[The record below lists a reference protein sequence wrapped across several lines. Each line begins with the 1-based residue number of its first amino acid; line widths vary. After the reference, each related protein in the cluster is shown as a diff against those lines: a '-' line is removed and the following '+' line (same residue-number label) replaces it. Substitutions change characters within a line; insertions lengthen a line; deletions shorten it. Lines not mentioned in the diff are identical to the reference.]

1 MTILLVDDEP
11 QFTQAVGRN
20 LGREGWQVITAQS
33 GPDALR
39 LLEERNDVEVLAT
52 DFNMPGMDGAQLVN
66 QAVALRPDLYAIVF
80 TGWEDRNYAIRSLRV
95 GADDFI
101 EKDQEFGAKLQQAIR
116 RGFQQVAI
124 DRMGLQLLRVEREEE
139 VLDLAFQTLSGLGHF
154 DGFCLAAREWTADT
168 CRIVRA
174 VDLRT
179 GRKVEVREPLAADS
193 AYRYVIEKE
202 KVFYPPVLPDA
213 GHTLQPYLRGSRS
226 IIIVPLLVCAT
237 ARGAL
242 GVEHH
247 EGDRYKISDLRLLQ
261 QMAHWIS
268 LAMEKILT
276 SLERLLLE
284 RKRSEHEEGLLAR
297 TLLHELKNPLN
308 NLYLAAQEETRIEG
322 RDLEDLKR
330 NFTRMNHVLDR
341 YLRVRANPVEAS
353 EQVDLGDAI
362 EEALAR
368 FRVYNSGS
376 SVVVEYEPARVLPA
390 IAGNREMLIAAF
402 VNLLQNGA
410 AAAGGTGRLA
420 VRAHFV
426 PLRERVEIVFND
438 NGPGVPADEI
448 KRIFDYGYTTRGEG
462 HFGHGLALTRE
473 VVQLH
478 GGEVTAV
485 SGVGPGA
492 TFKVVL
498 PMRGT
503 GAGAAEEARSSLE
516 P

>member
-33 GPDALR
+33 GTDALR

-66 QAVALRPDLYAIVF
+66 QALALRPDLYAIVF

-124 DRMGLQLLRVEREEE
+124 DRMGLQLLRAEKEEE
-139 VLDLAFQTLSGLGHF
+139 VLDLAIHTLGGLRRF
-154 DGFCLAAREWTADT
+154 DGFCLAAREWTADI
-168 CRIVRA
+168 CRIERA

-179 GRKVEVREPLAADS
+179 GTKVEAHEPLAADS

-202 KVFYPPVLPDA
+202 KVFYPPMLPGPPDHA
-213 GHTLQPYLRGSRS
+213 LQPYLPGSRS
-226 IIIVPLLVCAT
+226 IIVVPVLVGASE
-237 ARGAL
+237 RGAL
-242 GVEHH
+242 GIEHH
-247 EGDRYKISDLRLLQ
+247 DVDRFKIDDLRFLRR
-261 QMAHWIS
+261 MAHWIS
-268 LAMEKILT
+268 LAMENIANLH
-276 SLERLLLE
+276 RVLLE

-308 NLYLAAQEETRIEG
+308 NMYLVAQTETKIEG
-322 RDLEDLKR
+322 QDLEDLKK
-330 NFTRMNHVLDR
+330 NFARWNQALDR
-341 YLRVRANPVEAS
+341 FLRVRASPGEVS
-353 EQVDLGDAI
+353 GRVDLGEAL
-362 EEALAR
+362 EEALSR
-368 FRVYNSGS
+368 FRIYNPGS
-376 SVVVEYEPARVLPA
+376 SVAVEYEPARALPA
-390 IAGNREMLIAAF
+390 IAGNREMLVTAF

-410 AAAGGTGRLA
+410 AAAGGGGRLA

-426 PLRERVEIVFND
+426 PLRDRVEIVFND
-438 NGPGVPADEI
+438 NGRGIPADEI
-448 KRIFDYGYTTRGEG
+448 KRIFEYGYTTRGEG
-462 HFGHGLALTRE
+462 HFGHGLALTQE
-473 VVQLH
+473 AVELH
-478 GGEVTAV
+478 GGKVTAE
-485 SGVGPGA
+485 SGVGQGA

-498 PMRGT
+498 PMRG
-503 GAGAAEEARSSLE
+503 AGPGSPEDARISLE